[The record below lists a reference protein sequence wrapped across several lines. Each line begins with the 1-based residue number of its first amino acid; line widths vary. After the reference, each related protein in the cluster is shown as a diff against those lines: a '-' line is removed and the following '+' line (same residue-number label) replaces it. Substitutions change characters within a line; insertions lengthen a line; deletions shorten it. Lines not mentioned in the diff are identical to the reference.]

1 MGISARDMT
10 GKLFALHFPLTM
22 YLVCG
27 FEHSITNITVVAI
40 GVMHGAK
47 INFANWLLFNLLP
60 SLLGNYIGG
69 GLIVGGF
76 VTLLHSW
83 DEGHPGGN
91 LNQPAQKTWSAPP
104 PPYPRPRLLS
114 SLTHSHHPLLRSP
127 SFAREPAPLA

>member
-47 INFANWLLFNLLP
+47 INIANWLLFNLLP

-91 LNQPAQKTWSAPP
+91 LNQPAQKTWSAIPSPP
-104 PPYPRPRLLS
+104 PSSPLVHPYALPF
-114 SLTHSHHPLLRSP
+114 LRSRARASCLAP
-127 SFAREPAPLA
+127 SAAQ